1 MNINVVEIIQPEQI
15 KTLQTQ
21 LIELLGACINEGASL
36 GFYAPADTQ
45 QLTSY
50 WQDTEASVAQNKR
63 CLYAVFHGDTL
74 IASVQLV
81 PCQKQNGQHRA
92 EVEKLIV
99 HPQAQRQ
106 GLARKLMAALEADA
120 LQKGLKLLFLDTQT
134 GDKSELFYQ
143 ALGYIKSGEI
153 PKFVTDSN
161 GTFSSTSYYYKL
173 L

>member
-1 MNINVVEIIQPEQI
+1 MKVKVINIIQPEQI
-15 KTLQTQ
+15 RSLQFQ

-36 GFYAPADTQ
+36 GFYAPADAKR
-45 QLTSY
+45 LTSY
-50 WQDTEASVAQNKR
+50 WQGVEASVAQKKR
-63 CLYAVFHGDTL
+63 SLYAIFHDDML

-92 EVEKLIV
+92 EVEKLVV
-99 HPQAQRQ
+99 HPQVQRQ

-120 LQKGLKLLFLDTQT
+120 LQQGIKLLFLDTQT

-143 ALGYIKSGEI
+143 ALGYSKSGEI

>member
-1 MNINVVEIIQPEQI
+1 MTKIIQSEQI
-15 KTLQTQ
+15 RPLQLQ

-36 GFYAPADTQ
+36 GFYAPADVK

-50 WQDTEASVAQNKR
+50 WQDIEASVAQNKR
-63 CLYAVFHGDTL
+63 SLYAIFHGDTP

-81 PCQKQNGQHRA
+81 PCQKQNGRHRA

-99 HPQAQRQ
+99 HPHAQRQ

-120 LQKGLKLLFLDTQT
+120 LQQGIKLLFLDTQT

-143 ALGYIKSGEI
+143 ALGYQKSGQI
-153 PKFVTDSN
+153 PHFVTNSE
-161 GTFSSTSYYYKL
+161 GVFSSTSYYYKQL
-173 L
+173 TS